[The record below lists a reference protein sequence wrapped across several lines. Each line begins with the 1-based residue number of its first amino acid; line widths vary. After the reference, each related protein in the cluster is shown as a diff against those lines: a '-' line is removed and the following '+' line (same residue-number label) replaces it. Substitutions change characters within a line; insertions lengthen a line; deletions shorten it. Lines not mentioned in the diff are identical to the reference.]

1 MKCEKKM
8 TFQECELAIL
18 RHAVDKIEI
27 KTGRKMIKNPQIQ
40 EIIHIVEN
48 FLKLKKRVCYGGT
61 AINNILP
68 ESDQFYDKSV
78 ELPDYDFFSPDPLND
93 AIYLADM
100 YHKEGFEEVEAKS
113 GAHAG
118 TFKVFVNFMPV
129 ADITFCAP
137 ELYKRISKDAIVING
152 ISYSPPDYLRMLMY
166 LELSRPAGDASR
178 WEKVLKRLTL
188 LNKNFPLKAKNCSV
202 NDIQRLFESDS
213 RDHYAGS
220 SEKLNSEQIFDIVR
234 DTIIRQGCVF
244 FGAYANRLYLKKM
257 PKLRREQI
265 KKIPDF
271 DVLSDRPEEVAQIIK
286 NNLRDAGA
294 KKIKIKKK
302 PGVGEIIA
310 PHYEVSVDKDTVIF
324 LYEPLACHS
333 FNIVH
338 YKGQKIRIATLDT
351 MLSFYL
357 AFYYVKRPYYDPQRI
372 LCMCDYLFKTQE
384 KNRLQQKGLLRRFSM
399 DCYGEEKHTK
409 EKSRAHKS
417 EMFEKLKNNRGS
429 DEWNWYFLRYVPGE
443 STKKSKNKK
452 TRKRKS
458 KSKRKKGKR
467 KTKKRG
473 LISRFLL

>member
-1 MKCEKKM
+1 MKCDKKM

-18 RHAVDKIEI
+18 RHAVDKIEV
-27 KTGRKMIKNPQIQ
+27 KTGRKLIKNPQIQ

-68 ESDQFYDKSV
+68 ESDQFYDKNI

-113 GAHAG
+113 GSHAG

-129 ADITFCAP
+129 ADITFCVP
-137 ELYKRISKDAIVING
+137 ELYKRVSKDAIVING
-152 ISYSPPDYLRMLMY
+152 ISYTPPDYLRMLMY
-166 LELSRPAGDASR
+166 LELSRPAGDVGR

-188 LNKNFPLKAKNCSV
+188 LNKNYPLKAKNC
-202 NDIQRLFESDS
+202 NIQDIQRLFASDS
-213 RDHYAGS
+213 RENYAGGSNELS
-220 SEKLNSEQIFDIVR
+220 SEDIFDIVR
-234 DTIIRQGCVF
+234 ETIIRQGCVF

-271 DVLSDRPEEVAQIIK
+271 DILSDRPSEVAQIIK

-302 PGVGEIIA
+302 PGIGEIIA
-310 PHYEVSVDKDTVIF
+310 PHYEVIVNGDTVVF

-333 FNIVH
+333 YNIVH

-357 AFYYVKRPYYDPQRI
+357 AFYYVKRPYYDPKRI
-372 LCMCDYLFKTQE
+372 LCMCDYLFKAQE
-384 KNRLQQKGLLRRFSM
+384 KNRLQQKGLLRRFSI
-399 DCYGEEKHTK
+399 DCYGEEKHTL
-409 EKSRAHKS
+409 EKTRAHKS
-417 EMFEKLKNNRGS
+417 EMFEKLKHKRGS
-429 DEWNWYFLRYVPGE
+429 DEWNWYFLKYSPG
-443 STKKSKNKK
+443 SPDMKKQNKK
-452 TRKRKS
+452 TRKK
-458 KSKRKKGKR
+458 KKRRTKKKNR

-473 LISRFLL
+473 LISRLLL